1 MAALPDDEWE
11 GVVARF
17 ADLAAARPHPGGK
30 GVRAPK
36 ARSQMLG
43 GHRSAARGRGMEF
56 DEVRAYQPG
65 DDVRTIDWRVTART
79 GRPHTK
85 LFQEERER
93 PVLILI
99 DLRSHMRFGTRVSFK
114 SVLAAR
120 AAAMACWMS
129 LDAGDRVGGVIL
141 TPFAITSFRPQRS
154 RAQVL
159 GFVKAIADA
168 TAEGIAD
175 PPPKAEP
182 TLSDALGNLR
192 QVSRP
197 GTQAFVLSDF
207 HDFDEAALRE
217 LGRISLHCQVAN
229 ILVFDRLEAEMPER
243 GRFRVSDGR
252 AVGFLDAD
260 GTKTRDAYA
269 QRFVE
274 RQETLADMAH
284 KRGMTLRLLE
294 TGTDPADL
302 FSPRGKSPG
311 SKGGAR
317 LEAAE

>member
-1 MAALPDDEWE
+1 MAAVPDDEWE

-17 ADLAAARPHPGGK
+17 ADLAAARPHRGAGGP
-30 GVRAPK
+30 RAPK

-93 PVLILI
+93 PVLILV
-99 DLRSHMRFGTRVSFK
+99 DLRGPMRFGTRACFK

-120 AAAMACWMS
+120 AAAMVSWMS

-141 TPFAITSFRPQRS
+141 SPFSVASFRPQRS

-159 GFVKAIADA
+159 GFVKAVADA

-175 PPPKAEP
+175 PPPAREP
-182 TLSDALGNLR
+182 TLADALGRLR
-192 QVSRP
+192 QVCRP

-207 HDFDEAALRE
+207 HDFDDDALRE

-243 GRFRVSDGR
+243 GRFRISDGR
-252 AVGFLDAD
+252 AVGILDAD
-260 GTKTRDAYA
+260 AAPARAAYA
-269 QRFVE
+269 RRFTE
-274 RQETLADMAH
+274 RQEALAEMAH

-302 FSPRGKSPG
+302 FTPR
-311 SKGGAR
+311 AR
-317 LEAAE
+317 THFLAEAAE